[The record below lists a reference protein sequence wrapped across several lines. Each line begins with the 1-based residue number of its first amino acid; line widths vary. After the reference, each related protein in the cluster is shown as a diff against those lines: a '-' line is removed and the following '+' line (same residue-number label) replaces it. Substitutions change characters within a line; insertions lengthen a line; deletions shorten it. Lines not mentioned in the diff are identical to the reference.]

1 MDYPYAILY
10 IILILFSFLYRNGN
24 GKAKEKIAIGAI
36 IIVFIFIAF
45 RAPVVGADTYRYIL
59 YLTGD
64 KKFNTYIDTDNR
76 DVELLFPIYREV
88 VCSITSSRLLVMI
101 INTLIAFT
109 PLFYLFKKYSFNP
122 PLSLLL
128 FFYFNCKNAY
138 FVGLRQ
144 IIGYSFL
151 LWAFIYCLNN
161 YGQANFTLTDG
172 NKKYKFLIVLS
183 VGTLVGYFFH
193 TSIIIYGI
201 LFIFLFL
208 LPIKSRIFVCLL
220 ILVSDIFGIILGK
233 FDILWLL
240 EKIYGAD
247 MSSVERLSGY
257 LLNTELNE
265 TKGIFWVHRY
275 TIVGLVS
282 LYFLDKRKINNILSK
297 LFFVGII
304 LNNLLSPIPMM
315 SRFLPLLLLFGCVV
329 FTWTFEKQDCND
341 RIKIVLSKVAPI
353 FVVLY
358 LTLGAFVEI
367 SKWDPNSD
375 GKMHPYYFIF
385 ENYPDHE

>member
-10 IILILFSFLYRNGN
+10 IILILLSFLYRNGN
-24 GKAKEKIAIGAI
+24 GKSNEKIAIWAI
-36 IIVFIFIAF
+36 IIVFIFVAF

-64 KKFNTYIDTDNR
+64 RKFNTYLDTDNR
-76 DVELLFPIYREV
+76 EVEFLFPIYRELI
-88 VCSITSSRLLVMI
+88 CSITSSRLLVMI
-101 INTLIAFT
+101 INSLIAFT
-109 PLFYLFKKYSFNP
+109 PLFYIFKKYSYNP

-151 LWAFIYCLNN
+151 LWALIYYLNK
-161 YGQANFTLTDG
+161 YGQANSTANG
-172 NKKYKFLIVLS
+172 GCKKYKYFVFFAI
-183 VGTLVGYFFH
+183 GTLIGYFFH
-193 TSIIIYGI
+193 TSIILYGI
-201 LFIFLFL
+201 LFSLLIL
-208 LPIKSRIFVCLL
+208 LPIRSKKMVCLL
-220 ILVSDIFGIILGK
+220 VLCSDIFGIILGQ

-247 MSSVERLSGY
+247 LSSVERLSGY

-265 TKGIFWVHRY
+265 TKGSFWVHRY

-282 LYFLDKRKINNILSK
+282 LYFMDKRKIGNIFSK

-304 LNNLLSPIPMM
+304 FNNLLSPIPMM

-329 FTWTFEKQDCND
+329 FPWTFEKQDCND

-358 LTLGAFVEI
+358 LTFGAFIEI
-367 SKWDPNSD
+367 SRWDPNSD